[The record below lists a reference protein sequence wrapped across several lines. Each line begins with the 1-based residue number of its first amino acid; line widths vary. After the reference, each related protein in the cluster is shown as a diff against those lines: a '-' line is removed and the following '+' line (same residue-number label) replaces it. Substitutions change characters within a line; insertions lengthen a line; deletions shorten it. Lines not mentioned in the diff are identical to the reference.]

1 MSDSIQEILDRLV
14 VQNGPFKGMQYPAAT
29 AIGSTLPP
37 KILGSYEREIQ
48 PHILKMAENPKAYET
63 ILNIGCGEGYYSVG
77 LAMLFPEAKS
87 FAFDNNEEAI
97 SLCQANAELNGV
109 SVAVGGFCDK
119 QIMVRL
125 AKGKKAL
132 IFCDCESYEKELFD
146 EDVAQELVSSD
157 LIIETHDFMDIGIT
171 KAMTDA
177 FKDTHDCTLVESV
190 DDTIKAYTYDYPEL
204 ADLGLW
210 ERRCILEER
219 RPSIMRWLI
228 AKSKAA

>member
-97 SLCQANAELNGV
+97 ALCQANAELNGV

-146 EDVAQELVSSD
+146 EAVAQELVSSD
-157 LIIETHDFMDIGIT
+157 LIIETHDFIDIGIT
-171 KAMTDA
+171 RQITEA
-177 FKDTHDCTLVESV
+177 FQDTHNLEVIEST
-190 DDTIKAYTYDYPEL
+190 DDISKAYNYDFPEL
-204 ADLGLW
+204 SGLNLW

-219 RPSIMRWLI
+219 RPTIMRWVL
-228 AKSKAA
+228 AMAR